1 MERVKTG
8 IPGLDEMLSGGFLPT
23 SVNLVEGAPG
33 TGKSTLGMQF
43 IYNGIVKFGE
53 PGLLVTFE
61 QFPEQYY
68 RDAWNFGW
76 DFRKLEKEGLLRV
89 IMTSPEIL
97 KLDLERVS
105 GMVEQAVMEMGVK
118 RIVVDSITHFE
129 RLASDP
135 VELRNMEYSFVNA
148 LKRLELTAI
157 LTRESPVLLGGEAGT
172 YPLSYIVDSYIL
184 LRYVEIDSCIHKA
197 ILILKLRGSDHA
209 KDIRRFE
216 ITPRG
221 IEIMERFE
229 GREGLMSGTP
239 RRMAE
244 SFVEAFVRK

>member
-1 MERVKTG
+1 LERVKTG
-8 IPGLDEMLSGGFLPT
+8 IPGLDEMLSGGFYPG

-53 PGLLVTFE
+53 PGLLITFE
-61 QFPEQYY
+61 EFPEQYY
-68 RDAWNFGW
+68 RDAENFGW
-76 DFRKLEKEGLLRV
+76 DFRRLEKEGLLKV
-89 IMTSPEIL
+89 MMTSPEIL

-105 GMVEQAVMEMGVK
+105 GMVEQAVLERGVK

-129 RLASDP
+129 QLASYP
-135 VELRNMEYSFVNA
+135 TELRNLEYSFINA

-157 LTRESPVLLGGEAGT
+157 LTRESPTLLGGEMGA
-172 YPLSYIVDSYIL
+172 YPLSYMVDSYIL
-184 LRYVEIDSCIHKA
+184 LRYVEIDSRIYKA
-197 ILILKLRGSDHA
+197 ILVLKFRGSDHA
-209 KDIRRFE
+209 KDIRRLE
-216 ITPRG
+216 ITSNG
-221 IEIMERFE
+221 IEVLERFE

-244 SFVEAFVRK
+244 SFVEAFIRK

>member
-8 IPGLDEMLSGGFLPT
+8 IPGLDEMLAGGFFAS

-33 TGKSTLGMQF
+33 TGKSTLGLQF
-43 IYNGIVKFGE
+43 IYNGAVKFGE
-53 PGLLVTFE
+53 PGLFITFE

-68 RDAWNFGW
+68 KDAENFGW
-76 DFRKLEKEGLLRV
+76 DFRKLEKEGMLRI

-97 KLDLERVS
+97 RLDLERVR
-105 GMVEQAVMEMGVK
+105 GIIEEAVMEMGAR
-118 RIVVDSITHFE
+118 RIVIDSITHFE

-135 VELRNMEYSFVNA
+135 VELRNLEYSFVNA

-157 LTRESPVLLGGEAGT
+157 LTRESLVLLGGETGA

-184 LRYVEIDSCIHKA
+184 LRYVEIDSRIYKA
-197 ILILKLRGSDHA
+197 ILVLKFRGSDHA

-216 ITPRG
+216 ITSKG
-221 IEIMERFE
+221 IEVLDRFE
-229 GREGLMSGTP
+229 GREGLMSGMP
-239 RRMAE
+239 RSMAE
-244 SFVEAFVRK
+244 SFMEAFVRK

>member
-8 IPGLDEMLSGGFLPT
+8 IPGLDEMLAGGFFAS

-33 TGKSTLGMQF
+33 TGKSTLGLQF
-43 IYNGIVKFGE
+43 IYNGAVKFGE
-53 PGLLVTFE
+53 PGLFITFE

-68 RDAWNFGW
+68 KDAENFGW
-76 DFRKLEKEGLLRV
+76 DFRKLEKEGMLRI

-97 KLDLERVS
+97 RLDLERVS
-105 GMVEQAVMEMGVK
+105 GMIEEAVMEMGAR
-118 RIVVDSITHFE
+118 RIVIDSITHFE

-135 VELRNMEYSFVNA
+135 VELRNLEYSFVNA

-157 LTRESPVLLGGEAGT
+157 LTRESPVLLGGETGT

-184 LRYVEIDSCIHKA
+184 LRYVEIDSRIYKA
-197 ILILKLRGSDHA
+197 ILVLKFRGSDHA

-216 ITPRG
+216 ITSKG
-221 IEIMERFE
+221 IEVLDRFE

>member
-1 MERVKTG
+1 
-8 IPGLDEMLSGGFLPT
+8 MLSGGFFPA

-43 IYNGIVKFGE
+43 IYNGIVKFDE
-53 PGLLVTFE
+53 PGLLITFE

-68 RDAWNFGW
+68 RDAENFGW
-76 DFRKLEKEGLLRV
+76 NFRKLEKDGKLRV
-89 IMTSPEIL
+89 VMTSPEIFR
-97 KLDLERVS
+97 LDMERVS
-105 GMVEQAVMEMGVK
+105 GMVEQAVIEMGAK
-118 RIVVDSITHFE
+118 RIVIDSITHFE
-129 RLASDP
+129 RLSSNP
-135 VELRNMEYSFVNA
+135 VELRNLEYSLVNA
-148 LKRLELTAI
+148 LKRLDLTAI
-157 LTRESPVLLGGEAGT
+157 LTRESPTLLGGETGT

-184 LRYVEIDSCIHKA
+184 LRYVEIDSRIHKA
-197 ILILKLRGSDHA
+197 ILVLKFRGSDHA

-216 ITPRG
+216 ITPNG

>member
-8 IPGLDEMLSGGFLPT
+8 IPGLDEMLSGGFFPAT
-23 SVNLVEGAPG
+23 VNLVEGAPG

-68 RDAWNFGW
+68 RDAQNFGW
-76 DFRKLEKEGLLRV
+76 DFRRLEREGLLKV

-135 VELRNMEYSFVNA
+135 VDLRNMEYSLVNA

-157 LTRESPVLLGGEAGT
+157 LTRESPALMGSEIGT

-184 LRYVEIDSCIHKA
+184 LRYVEIDSRIHKA
-197 ILILKLRGSDHA
+197 ILVLKFRGSDHA

-216 ITPRG
+216 ITPGG
-221 IEIMERFE
+221 IEILERFE

-244 SFVEAFVRK
+244 SFIEAFVRK